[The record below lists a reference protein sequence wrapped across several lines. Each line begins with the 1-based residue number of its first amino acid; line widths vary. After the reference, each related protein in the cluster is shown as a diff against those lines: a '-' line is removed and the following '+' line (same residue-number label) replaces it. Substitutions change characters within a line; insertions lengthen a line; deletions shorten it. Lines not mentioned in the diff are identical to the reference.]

1 MSFSPR
7 IVVFDLDVTLTEY
20 DTFLPFIVGYLRHH
34 RKRRSLLLWRLPL
47 ALLKFW
53 RWGDRT
59 WLKTEML
66 RAFIGG
72 EPRAR
77 VAAWTERFVDDLL
90 AEAMREQGLVQL
102 REFQSRG
109 VRVVLASASFDIYV
123 ERIAAKLGI
132 EEVLATRS
140 AWNSRGRLV
149 GMDGQNCRDDEKL
162 RRVKALSGMPEDGA
176 GVAAYSD
183 SHADLPLLSWAEHGV
198 AVCPSRRLFH
208 QVGGLGL
215 EVVRW

>member
-34 RKRRSLLLWRLPL
+34 RKRRSLMLWRLPL

-59 WLKTEML
+59 WFKTEML

-77 VAAWTERFVDDLL
+77 VAAWSERFVDDLL
-90 AEAMREQGLVQL
+90 AEAMRDQGLVQL
-102 REFQSRG
+102 REFQSQG

-198 AVCPSRRLFH
+198 AVCPSKRLFH

>member
-1 MSFSPR
+1 M
-7 IVVFDLDVTLTEY
+7 VFDLDVTLTEY

-34 RKRRSLLLWRLPL
+34 RKRRSLAFWRLPL

-53 RWGDRT
+53 RWRDRT
-59 WLKTEML
+59 WVKTQVL

-77 VAAWTERFVDDLL
+77 VASWTERFVDELL
-90 AEAMREQGLVQL
+90 NKAMREQGLVQL
-102 REFQSRG
+102 RDYQNRG
-109 VRVVLASASFDIYV
+109 VRVILASASFDMYV
-123 ERIAAKLGI
+123 ERIAEKLGI
-132 EEVLATRS
+132 DEVLATRS

-149 GMDGQNCRDDEKL
+149 GMDGENCRHDEKL
-162 RRVKALSGMPEDGA
+162 RRVKALADIPADGT

-198 AVCPSRRLFH
+198 AVWPSKRLFH